1 MNLPLDEISKA
12 VSGTLQGPDTAVAR
26 GYSIDTRTLNPG
38 DLFFAIKG
46 PNFDGH
52 NFVRQAFEKKA
63 SGVVVDA
70 AFAGSLESSPEFG
83 VIKVCSPTV
92 ALQAL
97 GQHVRRRW
105 AKPIIGVTGSAGKTT
120 TKAMVGAVLSRKLK
134 VLHTIGSLNT
144 AIGELT
150 LANNTSGTNNI
161 ALGDA
166 AGVNVTTASNVIAIG
181 SAGADVSNS
190 CFIGRIRGVT
200 TAHADAVPVL
210 IDSAGQLGTISS
222 SRRFKKEIKPMDT
235 ASEAVLALKPVS
247 FHYKS
252 DNTQTP
258 QFGLIAE
265 DVADVNPDLIVR
277 DENGEIYTVRY
288 DAVNAMLLNEFLKEH
303 RKNEQ
308 QETTIV
314 ELKSTVAQ
322 QQKQIEAL
330 TEGLQ
335 KVTAQLELSKPAPR
349 TAENNQ

>member
-134 VLHTIGSLNT
+134 VLHTIGSLN
-144 AIGELT
+144 
-150 LANNTSGTNNI
+150 N
-161 ALGDA
+161 
-166 AGVNVTTASNVIAIG
+166 
-181 SAGADVSNS
+181 
-190 CFIGRIRGVT
+190 
-200 TAHADAVPVL
+200 
-210 IDSAGQLGTISS
+210 
-222 SRRFKKEIKPMDT
+222 
-235 ASEAVLALKPVS
+235 
-247 FHYKS
+247 
-252 DNTQTP
+252 
-258 QFGLIAE
+258 
-265 DVADVNPDLIVR
+265 
-277 DENGEIYTVRY
+277 
-288 DAVNAMLLNEFLKEH
+288 
-303 RKNEQ
+303 
-308 QETTIV
+308 
-314 ELKSTVAQ
+314 
-322 QQKQIEAL
+322 
-330 TEGLQ
+330 
-335 KVTAQLELSKPAPR
+335 
-349 TAENNQ
+349 